1 MKTKTAEDE
10 NNGLKER
17 CEMLE
22 SKLRE
27 VSVEL
32 GKAQDAMKALQDKWD
47 NDRQISYMRGY
58 VHALRYMLSLE
69 HGKEDKDGMY
79 EEGYESYF

>member
-1 MKTKTAEDE
+1 MEPKTAEEE
-10 NNGLKER
+10 NNELKER

-22 SKLRE
+22 SKLRAT
-27 VSVEL
+27 SVEL
-32 GKAQDAMKALQDKWD
+32 GKVQDVMKAMRDKWD
-47 NDRQISYMRGY
+47 NERQISYMRGY